1 MVKGGL
7 PEEKTLRLR
16 QRGGAGGG
24 QAKRE
29 GGKHSQYRGKLVQRP
44 CGRRRNGALE
54 TLREARVGR
63 KQRRKHEESLEN
75 TRSCPALSLAA
86 PHRLG

>member
-16 QRGGAGGG
+16 HRGGAGVG

-29 GGKHSQYRGKLVQRP
+29 GGEHSQYREKLVQRP
-44 CGRRRNGALE
+44 WQQEKEWCFGDAERSQGGQKTE
-54 TLREARVGR
+54 KEAGGV
-63 KQRRKHEESLEN
+63 
-75 TRSCPALSLAA
+75 
-86 PHRLG
+86 LGK